1 MTVLFIF
8 CQKAENKM
16 GYYFNTGKGRVFLAE
31 WFAGVKADFILNF
44 VKDDRWK
51 LLLNGLGVTLKI
63 TLIAI
68 VIGIIIGIV
77 LATIRST
84 YDLTKNEMRGFKKG
98 VMTFLNAI
106 AKVYLT
112 VIRGT
117 PVVIQLLI
125 IYFVIFASSDNGVV
139 IAALAFGINSGA
151 YVAEIVRGGIMSIDK
166 GQMEAGRSLGFN
178 YIETMRYIIIPQAF
192 KNVLPSLANEFIA
205 LLKETSVSGYV
216 AVVDV
221 TRAGNI
227 IRGQTFSAFMP
238 LIAVAIIYLVMVMVL
253 TYFVGVLERR
263 LRNSER

>member
-1 MTVLFIF
+1 MSKWLADI
-8 CQKAENKM
+8 KAQ
-16 GYYFNTGKGRVFLAE
+16 
-31 WFAGVKADFILNF
+31 FILNF
-44 VKDDRWK
+44 VKDNRWK

-68 VIGIIIGIV
+68 VIGVVIGVI

-84 YDLTKNEMRGFKKG
+84 YDLTKDEMRGGKKTI
-98 VMTFLNAI
+98 MSILNAI
-106 AKVYLT
+106 ARVYLT

-125 IYFVIFASSDNGVV
+125 IYFVIFASSTNGVL
-139 IAALAFGINSGA
+139 IAAIAFGINSGA
-151 YVAEIVRGGIMSIDK
+151 YVAEIIRGGIMSIDR

-216 AVVDV
+216 AVTDL

-227 IRGQTFSAFMP
+227 IRGATFSAFMP
-238 LIAVAIIYLVMVMVL
+238 LFAVALIYLAMVMIL

>member
-1 MTVLFIF
+1 M
-8 CQKAENKM
+8 
-16 GYYFNTGKGRVFLAE
+16 AE
-31 WFAGVKADFILNF
+31 WFAKVKADFILNF
-44 VKDDRWK
+44 IDGDRWK
-51 LLLNGLGVTLKI
+51 LILSGLGVTLKI

-84 YDLTKNEMRGFKKG
+84 YDLTKGEMKGFKKG
-98 VMTFLNAI
+98 LMGFLNAV

-151 YVAEIVRGGIMSIDK
+151 YGAEIVRGGIMSIDR

-178 YIETMRYIIIPQAF
+178 
-192 KNVLPSLANEFIA
+192 
-205 LLKETSVSGYV
+205 
-216 AVVDV
+216 
-221 TRAGNI
+221 
-227 IRGQTFSAFMP
+227 
-238 LIAVAIIYLVMVMVL
+238 
-253 TYFVGVLERR
+253 
-263 LRNSER
+263 

>member
-1 MTVLFIF
+1 M
-8 CQKAENKM
+8 
-16 GYYFNTGKGRVFLAE
+16 AE

-84 YDLTKNEMRGFKKG
+84 YDLTKDEMRGFKKG
-98 VMTFLNAI
+98 IMTFLNAI

>member
-1 MTVLFIF
+1 M
-8 CQKAENKM
+8 
-16 GYYFNTGKGRVFLAE
+16 AE
-31 WFAGVKADFILNF
+31 WFAKVKADFILNF
-44 VKDDRWK
+44 IDGDRWK
-51 LLLNGLGVTLKI
+51 LILSGLGVTLKI

-84 YDLTKNEMRGFKKG
+84 YDLTKGEMKGFKKG
-98 VMTFLNAI
+98 LMGFLNAV

-151 YVAEIVRGGIMSIDK
+151 YVAEIVRGGIMSIDR

-192 KNVLPSLANEFIA
+192 KNVLPSLANEFICCCYGFNPCRKHYSRKDIQRVYA
-205 LLKETSVSGYV
+205 AYCSCAYLSFYGNGAYLL
-216 AVVDV
+216 
-221 TRAGNI
+221 R
-227 IRGQTFSAFMP
+227 
-238 LIAVAIIYLVMVMVL
+238 
-253 TYFVGVLERR
+253 
-263 LRNSER
+263 RNS

>member
-1 MTVLFIF
+1 
-8 CQKAENKM
+8 M
-16 GYYFNTGKGRVFLAE
+16 GYYFNTGKWRVFLAE

-84 YDLTKNEMRGFKKG
+84 YDLTKDEMRGFKKG

-125 IYFVIFASSDNGVV
+125 IYFVILHRL
-139 IAALAFGINSGA
+139 ITALICRFGFGI
-151 YVAEIVRGGIMSIDK
+151 IPW
-166 GQMEAGRSLGFN
+166 SLCCGN
-178 YIETMRYIIIPQAF
+178 CKRRH
-192 KNVLPSLANEFIA
+192 NVH
-205 LLKETSVSGYV
+205 
-216 AVVDV
+216 
-221 TRAGNI
+221 R
-227 IRGQTFSAFMP
+227 
-238 LIAVAIIYLVMVMVL
+238 
-253 TYFVGVLERR
+253 
-263 LRNSER
+263 

>member
-1 MTVLFIF
+1 M
-8 CQKAENKM
+8 
-16 GYYFNTGKGRVFLAE
+16 AE

-44 VKDDRWK
+44 VKENRWK
-51 LLLNGLGVTLKI
+51 LIVNGLGVTLKI

-68 VIGIIIGIV
+68 VIGIVIGIV

-84 YDLTKNEMRGFKKG
+84 YDLTKDEMRGFKKKI
-98 VMTFLNAI
+98 MAFLNAI
-106 AKVYLT
+106 ARVYLT

-151 YVAEIVRGGIMSIDK
+151 YVAEIIRGGIMSIDK

-178 YIETMRYIIIPQAF
+178 YIDTMRYIVIPQAF

-216 AVVDV
+216 AVQDL

-227 IRGQTFSAFMP
+227 IRGKTFSPFMP
-238 LIAVAIIYLVMVMVL
+238 LIAVALIYLVMVMIL